1 MKEHRASKYQK
12 YRRRNCVEKRK
23 SPKSETTATTTSD
36 EASVRNE
43 TNNEDRDAGKST
55 KEILRESFENLL
67 KDKSVKEENS
77 TKEKVISQ
85 EMDRSAYDMSTD
97 SMSIPTVIRVIKML
111 RDHKNRPEKEDRSS

>member
-23 SPKSETTATTTSD
+23 SPKSETTATTTND
-36 EASVRNE
+36 KASVRNE

>member
-55 KEILRESFENLL
+55 KEILRESFKNLL